1 MVKTVAQIP
10 ALFQPKRGADEKHPI
25 VKTPTPKNKPK
36 QSRSLNG
43 NEKKNSSARILTS
56 A

>member
-1 MVKTVAQIP
+1 MRIQQIP

-25 VKTPTPKNKPK
+25 AKTPESKNKSK

-43 NEKKNSSARILTS
+43 NEKKNNTARILT

>member
-1 MVKTVAQIP
+1 MTSQQIP
-10 ALFQPKRGADEKHPI
+10 ALFLPKRGANEKQPI
-25 VKTPTPKNKPK
+25 VKTPNPKNKPK

>member
-1 MVKTVAQIP
+1 MKIQQIP

-25 VKTPTPKNKPK
+25 VKAPEQKNKSK
-36 QSRSLNG
+36 QPRSLNG
-43 NEKKNSSARILTS
+43 NEKKNNTPRILI

>member
-1 MVKTVAQIP
+1 MKLQQIP
-10 ALFQPKRGADEKHPI
+10 ALFQPKRGADDKHPI
-25 VKTPTPKNKPK
+25 AKTPEPKNKSK

-43 NEKKNSSARILTS
+43 NEKKNNTPRILI

>member
-1 MVKTVAQIP
+1 MQIP
-10 ALFQPKRGADEKHPI
+10 ALFQPKKGADENHPI
-25 VKTPTPKNKPK
+25 KKTLGQKKKSK

-43 NEKKNSSARILTS
+43 NEKKNNTARIFT